1 MDDEHDDANLIGQT
15 AGIIA
20 MMSALVKTLPPS
32 TRKRLLRQ
40 THAEFDSLLAAMS
53 TTNASQAQS
62 EREVVEWMRDLF
74 LKRIAQAD
82 SKQKSRKVSKAA
94 EDPGQ
99 RTEPDKRPQAIEH
112 RSSTDVDFE
121 L

>member
-1 MDDEHDDANLIGQT
+1 MDDERDEPNLMGQT
-15 AGIIA
+15 AGIVA

-40 THAEFDSLLAAMS
+40 THAEFESLLAAMS
-53 TTNASQAQS
+53 TTSASQAKS
-62 EREVVEWMRDLF
+62 EREGVEWMRDLF

-82 SKQKSRKVSKAA
+82 SKQKSHKVSKAG
-94 EDPGQ
+94 EGPGR
-99 RTEPDKRPQAIEH
+99 RTEVDKRSQAIE
-112 RSSTDVDFE
+112 RPSSTDVDFE